1 MYFAAIGLI
10 ALIIGLVIGYWWG
23 RRQAPQK
30 PNQLA
35 LELQNKAETYEI
47 YQQTVEEHLNTAAD
61 LATALAQT
69 QQELSEHIAQS
80 LESLSQRGV
89 LPPPYAESA
98 ATLKQAK
105 KQQQQTTKSTEQP
118 PRDYVT

>member
-1 MYFAAIGLI
+1 MYFVAIGLI
-10 ALIIGLVIGYWWG
+10 TLIIGLAIGYWWG
-23 RRQAPQK
+23 RRQAPQQ

-35 LELQNKAETYEI
+35 LELQNKTEAYEI

-61 LATALAQT
+61 LTNTLAHT

-89 LPPPYAESA
+89 LPPPYADGAVIS
-98 ATLKQAK
+98 K
-105 KQQQQTTKSTEQP
+105 KPKKRKPLKSTEQP
-118 PRDYVT
+118 PRDYAT